1 MFRFERQEMME
12 DSGLMTFQ
20 TSSLQEPSPKFRPFL
35 DRLVRS
41 VFFIFF
47 FHLVM
52 QISSKE
58 ICKHGTGK
66 RGLNL
71 KLKRNS
77 QMMLEFP
84 VGCAICSQALS

>member
-1 MFRFERQEMME
+1 MFRFERQEVME

-20 TSSLQEPSPKFRPFL
+20 TSSLQEPSPKFRSFL

-41 VFFIFF
+41 VFFVFF
-47 FHLVM
+47 FYL
-52 QISSKE
+52 QISFEE
-58 ICKHGTGK
+58 ICKHGTEK

-77 QMMLEFP
+77 QMMLEFSA
-84 VGCAICSQALS
+84 GYAICSQALS

>member
-20 TSSLQEPSPKFRPFL
+20 TSSLQESSPKFRPFL

-41 VFFIFF
+41 VFFVFF
-47 FHLVM
+47 FYL
-52 QISSKE
+52 QISFEE
-58 ICKHGTGK
+58 ICKHGTEK

-77 QMMLEFP
+77 QMMLEFS
-84 VGCAICSQALS
+84 VGYAICSQALS

>member
-20 TSSLQEPSPKFRPFL
+20 TSILQEPSLKFRPFL
-35 DRLVRS
+35 DRLVRFFFF
-41 VFFIFF
+41 VFFFY
-47 FHLVM
+47 L
-52 QISSKE
+52 QISFEE
-58 ICKHGTGK
+58 ICKHGTEK

-77 QMMLEFP
+77 QMMLEFS
-84 VGCAICSQALS
+84 VGYAICSQALS

>member
-1 MFRFERQEMME
+1 MFRFERQEVME

-20 TSSLQEPSPKFRPFL
+20 TSSLQEPSPKFRSFL

-41 VFFIFF
+41 VFFVFF
-47 FHLVM
+47 FYL
-52 QISSKE
+52 QISFEE
-58 ICKHGTGK
+58 ICKHGTEK

-77 QMMLEFP
+77 QMMLEFS
-84 VGCAICSQALS
+84 VGYAICSQALS

>member
-35 DRLVRS
+35 DRLVR
-41 VFFIFF
+41 FF
-47 FHLVM
+47 FWFFFYL
-52 QISSKE
+52 QISFEE
-58 ICKHGTGK
+58 ICKHGTEK

-77 QMMLEFP
+77 QMMLEFSA
-84 VGCAICSQALS
+84 GYAICSQALS

>member
-1 MFRFERQEMME
+1 MME

-35 DRLVRS
+35 DRLVR
-41 VFFIFF
+41 FF
-47 FHLVM
+47 FVLFFFYL
-52 QISSKE
+52 QISFEE
-58 ICKHGTGK
+58 ICKHGTEK

-77 QMMLEFP
+77 QMMLEFS
-84 VGCAICSQALS
+84 VGYAICSQALS

>member
-35 DRLVRS
+35 DRLVR
-41 VFFIFF
+41 FF
-47 FHLVM
+47 FVFCFYL
-52 QISSKE
+52 QISFEE
-58 ICKHGTGK
+58 ICKHGTEK

-77 QMMLEFP
+77 QMMLEFS
-84 VGCAICSQALS
+84 VGYAICSQALS

>member
-20 TSSLQEPSPKFRPFL
+20 TSTLQEPSLKFRPFL
-35 DRLVRS
+35 DRLVR
-41 VFFIFF
+41 FF
-47 FHLVM
+47 FFVFYL
-52 QISSKE
+52 QISFEE
-58 ICKHGTGK
+58 ICKHGTEK

-77 QMMLEFP
+77 QMMLEFS
-84 VGCAICSQALS
+84 VGYAICSQALS

>member
-1 MFRFERQEMME
+1 MME

-35 DRLVRS
+35 DRLVRFFF
-41 VFFIFF
+41 VFFFY
-47 FHLVM
+47 L
-52 QISSKE
+52 QISFEE
-58 ICKHGTGK
+58 ICKHGTEK

-77 QMMLEFP
+77 QMMLEFS
-84 VGCAICSQALS
+84 VGYAICSQALS

>member
-1 MFRFERQEMME
+1 MME
-12 DSGLMTFQ
+12 DSGLKTFQ

-41 VFFIFF
+41 VFFIFIF

-58 ICKHGTGK
+58 ICKHGTEK

-77 QMMLEFP
+77 QMMLEFS
-84 VGCAICSQALS
+84 VGYAICSQALS